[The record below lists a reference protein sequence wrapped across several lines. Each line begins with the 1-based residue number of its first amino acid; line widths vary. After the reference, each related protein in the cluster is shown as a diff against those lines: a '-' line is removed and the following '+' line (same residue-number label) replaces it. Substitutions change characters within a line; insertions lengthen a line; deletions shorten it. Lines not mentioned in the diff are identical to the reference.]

1 MAELANSRAVLAAC
15 KAAEGRAV
23 LSAGPRL
30 GLMMLLIARH
40 QIMIR
45 NGLYL
50 AETTFLDGVDAYN
63 RHVMVLRDGT
73 MRGGGGFYYTVG
85 NYTCSG
91 GKWKGEMTS
100 QEHSPISITYPWARK
115 VLSIGFTGTYSD
127 DGAEFEAT
135 ALAGKRSFRFK
146 SVYRLLFA
154 D

>member
-1 MAELANSRAVLAAC
+1 
-15 KAAEGRAV
+15 
-23 LSAGPRL
+23 
-30 GLMMLLIARH
+30 
-40 QIMIR
+40 MIR

-85 NYTCSG
+85 SYTCSG

-100 QEHSPISITYPWARK
+100 REHSPISVKYPWAGK
-115 VLSIGFTGTYSD
+115 DLSIGFTGTYSD